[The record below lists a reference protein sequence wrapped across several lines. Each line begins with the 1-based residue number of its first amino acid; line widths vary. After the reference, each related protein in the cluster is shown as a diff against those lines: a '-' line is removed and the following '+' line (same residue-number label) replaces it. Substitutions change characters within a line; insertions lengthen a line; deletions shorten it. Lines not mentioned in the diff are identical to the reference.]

1 MYEIAKYDPLLF
13 KLPKGVVSKNNKVAF
28 FVEYKDLNKPN
39 IAYFMLKRD
48 EDSDYKYLEMT
59 KVEDVYFFEYDFVE
73 SGHYWYNFQFVFDG
87 YCLYLNRSFDTRS
100 YVSEY
105 KADDY
110 LQLVTEK
117 EYDCTNSMQ
126 GGIIY
131 QIFVDRFCKVGE
143 VKNRKPLTLRDDWG
157 GSLHKNT
164 TDPIYIN
171 LEVFGGNFKGIVSKL
186 DYLKNLGVTT
196 IYLNPIQ
203 LANSNHKYNTS
214 DYMRVDDMY
223 GTESDFKNLV
233 DEAKKQGMQIVIDGV
248 YNHTGSDSIYFNK
261 DGNFDTLGAY
271 RSPKS
276 RYYNWFN
283 FIEYPDKYYSWWG
296 IDTLPSI
303 NHECDDFQDYITG
316 ENGVID
322 KFMKLGVGGVRLD
335 VVDEIT
341 DRFVKKI
348 ENRVHKYGKD
358 KVVMGEVWENAAIKE
373 SYSTRRKYFAD
384 NELNSVMNY
393 PIKETIL
400 EYIRTKS
407 PVNLESTIRM
417 LENDYPKVVR
427 DNLMNFL
434 TTHDTTRMFSELLK
448 SCEDDEVTATNL
460 YKIATALMFTLP
472 GVPSIFYGDEYGMQ
486 DNCGSSRGCFDWD
499 NYKNEVY
506 AWFEKLTKIRKFAV
520 MKDGEI
526 NVLYS
531 KHGKFIFERFND
543 NERIIVMTNLEDSN
557 LNIEF
562 KGEFKSF
569 LTGKKVK
576 EINLGKN
583 QVEIIIETK

>member
-1 MYEIAKYDPLLF
+1 MCQIARYDPLLF
-13 KLPKGVVSKNNKVAF
+13 KLPKGVITKNNNVKF
-28 FVEYKDLNKPN
+28 FVEYNGENEPN
-39 IAYFMLKRD
+39 IAYFMIKRD
-48 EDSDYKYLEMT
+48 EDHTYQYLQMER
-59 KVEDVYFFEYDFVE
+59 VEGGYYFEYDFNE

-100 YVSEY
+100 FIADY
-105 KADDY
+105 KGDDY

-117 EYDCTNSMQ
+117 EYECTDCLQ

-131 QIFVDRFCKVGE
+131 QIFVDRFCKEGE
-143 VKNRKPLTLRDDWG
+143 VKNRKPLILRDDWG

-164 TDPIYIN
+164 TDPIFVN
-171 LEVFGGNFKGIVSKL
+171 LEVFGGNFKGIISKL

-214 DYMRVDDMY
+214 DYMKVDDMY
-223 GTESDFKNLV
+223 GTENEFKQLV
-233 DEAKKQGMQIVIDGV
+233 DEAKKQGIQIVIDGV

-271 RSPKS
+271 RSQNS

-316 ENGVID
+316 DNGVID
-322 KFMKLGVGGVRLD
+322 KFMKLGVAGVRLD

-348 ENRVHKYGKD
+348 ANRVHKYGKN

-373 SYSTRRKYFAD
+373 SYGARRKYFAD

-393 PIKETIL
+393 PIKETVL
-400 EYIRTKS
+400 EYVRTGS

-434 TTHDTTRMFSELLK
+434 TTHDTTRVFSELLAHT
-448 SCEDDEVTATNL
+448 EGDEKTAANL
-460 YKIATALMFTLP
+460 YKIATALIFTLP
-472 GVPSIFYGDEYGMQ
+472 GVPSIFYGDEYGMEN
-486 DNCGSSRGCFDWD
+486 DSGSSRGCFDWK
-499 NYKNEVY
+499 NYKNDIY
-506 AWFEKLTKIRKFAV
+506 KWFEKLTKVRKIKAL
-520 MKDGEI
+520 KDGET
-526 NVLYS
+526 NVLYCQY
-531 KHGKFIFERFND
+531 GKFIFERVGE
-543 NERIIVMTNLEDSN
+543 NERIVVLANLHETNLDVN
-557 LNIEF
+557 LEGDF
-562 KGEFKSF
+562 TSF
-569 LTGKKVK
+569 ITGKKLNEFK
-576 EINLGKN
+576 LGKN
-583 QVEIIIETK
+583 QVEILIERK

>member
-1 MYEIAKYDPLLF
+1 MFQIAKYDPLLF
-13 KLPKGVVSKNNKVAF
+13 KLPKGVISKNNNVKF
-28 FVEYKDLNKPN
+28 FVEYNDTKEPN
-39 IAYFMLKRD
+39 VAYFMIKRD
-48 EDSDYKYLEMT
+48 EDSTYSYLQMER
-59 KVEDVYFFEYDFVE
+59 VEGGYLFEYDFDK
-73 SGHYWYNFQFVFDG
+73 SGHFWYNFQFVFDG

-100 YVSEY
+100 FVADY
-105 KADDY
+105 KGDDF

-117 EYDCTNSMQ
+117 EYECTDCLQ

-131 QIFVDRFCKVGE
+131 QIFVDRFCKEGE
-143 VKNRKPLTLRDDWG
+143 VKNRKPLILRDDWG

-164 TDPIYIN
+164 TDPIYVN
-171 LEVFGGNFKGIVSKL
+171 LEVFGGNFKGIISKL

-214 DYMRVDDMY
+214 DYMKVDDMY
-223 GTESDFKNLV
+223 GTEKEFKQLI
-233 DEAKKQGMQIVIDGV
+233 DEAGKQGIQIVIDGV

-271 RSPKS
+271 KSPKS

-316 ENGVID
+316 DNGVID
-322 KFMKLGVGGVRLD
+322 KFMNLGVAGVRLD

-341 DRFVKKI
+341 DRFVAKI
-348 ENRVHKYGKD
+348 ANRVHKYGKN

-373 SYSTRRKYFAD
+373 SYDTRRKYFAE

-393 PIKETIL
+393 PIKETVL
-400 EYIRTKS
+400 EYIRS
-407 PVNLESTIRM
+407 GDPVNLESTLRM

-434 TTHDTTRMFSELLK
+434 TTHDTTRVFSELINHT
-448 SCEDDEVTATNL
+448 EGDEEKAAAL
-460 YKIATALMFTLP
+460 YKVATALVFTLP
-472 GVPSIFYGDEYGMQ
+472 GVPSIFYGDEYGMKN
-486 DNCGSSRGCFDWD
+486 DCGSSRGCFDWN
-499 NYKNEVY
+499 NYKNDIY
-506 AWFEKLTKIRKFAV
+506 KWFEKLTKVRKFKAL
-520 MKDGEI
+520 KDGEL

-531 KHGKFIFERFND
+531 KHGKFIFERVGE
-543 NERIIVMTNLEDSN
+543 NERVIVLTNLQKTN
-557 LNIEF
+557 LNIKF
-562 KGEFKSF
+562 DGDFKSF
-569 LTGKKVK
+569 ITGKKVK
-576 EINLGKN
+576 EINLGEN

>member
-1 MYEIAKYDPLLF
+1 MD
-13 KLPKGVVSKNNKVAF
+13 GG
-28 FVEYKDLNKPN
+28 
-39 IAYFMLKRD
+39 
-48 EDSDYKYLEMT
+48 
-59 KVEDVYFFEYDFVE
+59 YFFEYDIEE

-100 YVSEY
+100 FIADY
-105 KADDY
+105 KGDDY

-117 EYDCTNSMQ
+117 EYDCTNSLQ
-126 GGIIY
+126 GGVIY
-131 QIFVDRFCKVGE
+131 QIFVDRFCRDGE

-164 TDPIYIN
+164 TDPIYVN
-171 LEVFGGNFKGIVSKL
+171 LEVFGGNFRGILSKL

-214 DYMRVDDMY
+214 DYMKIDDMY
-223 GTESDFKNLV
+223 GTEKEFKQLI
-233 DEAKKQGMQIVIDGV
+233 DEAEKQGIQIVIDGV

-271 RSPKS
+271 KSKNS

-316 ENGVID
+316 DNGVID
-322 KFMKLGVGGVRLD
+322 KFMKLGVAGVRLD

-341 DRFVKKI
+341 DRFVQKI
-348 ENRVHKYGKD
+348 AKRVHKYGKD

-373 SYSTRRKYFAD
+373 SYGARRKYFAE

-393 PIKETIL
+393 PIKETVL
-400 EYIRTKS
+400 EYVRTGS
-407 PVNLESTIRM
+407 PVNLESTLRM

-434 TTHDTTRMFSELLK
+434 TTHDTTRVFSELV
-448 SCEDDEVTATNL
+448 SHCEDNEDVATDL
-460 YKIATALMFTLP
+460 YKIATALIFTLP
-472 GVPSIFYGDEYGMQ
+472 GVPSIFYGDEYGMKN
-486 DNCGSSRGCFDWD
+486 DSGSSRGCFDWT
-499 NYKNEVY
+499 NYKNDIY
-506 AWFEKLTKIRKFAV
+506 KWFEKLTKVRKFKAL
-520 MKDGEI
+520 KDGEM

-531 KHGKFIFERFND
+531 RNGKFIFERVGEE
-543 NERIIVMTNLEDSN
+543 ERIVVLTNLHETN
-557 LNIEF
+557 LNVKLE
-562 KGEFKSF
+562 GDYKSF
-569 LTGKKVK
+569 ITGKKVK
-576 EINLGKN
+576 ELNLGKN
-583 QVEIIIETK
+583 QVEILIETK

>member
-1 MYEIAKYDPLLF
+1 MYKNAKYDPLLF
-13 KLPKGVVSKNNKVAF
+13 KLPKGVISKNKKVSF
-28 FVEYKDLNKPN
+28 FVEYKDESEPN
-39 IAYFMLKRD
+39 IAYFMIKRD
-48 EDSDYKYLEMT
+48 EDYAYQYLQMER
-59 KVEDVYFFEYDFVE
+59 VDGGYFFEYDFE
-73 SGHYWYNFQFVFDG
+73 KSGHYWYNFQFVFDG

-100 YVSEY
+100 FIADY
-105 KADDY
+105 KGDDY

-117 EYDCTNSMQ
+117 EYDCTDSMQ
-126 GGIIY
+126 GGVIY
-131 QIFVDRFCKVGE
+131 QIFVDRFCKEGE
-143 VKNRKPLTLRDDWG
+143 VKNRKPLLLRDDWG

-164 TDPIYIN
+164 TDPIYVN
-171 LEVFGGNFKGIVSKL
+171 LEVFGGNFKGIISKL

-214 DYMRVDDMY
+214 DYMKIDDMY
-223 GTESDFKNLV
+223 GTEKEFNELV
-233 DEAKKQGMQIVIDGV
+233 DEAQKQGMQIVIDGV

-271 RSPKS
+271 KSKNS

-316 ENGVID
+316 DNGVID
-322 KFMKLGVGGVRLD
+322 KFMKLGVAGVRLD

-341 DRFVKKI
+341 DRFVQKI
-348 ENRVHKYGKD
+348 ADRVHKYGKD
-358 KVVMGEVWENAAIKE
+358 KVVMGEVWENAAMKE
-373 SYSTRRKYFAD
+373 SYSSRRKYFAE

-393 PIKETIL
+393 PIKETVL
-400 EYIRTKS
+400 EYIRTGS

-434 TTHDTTRMFSELLK
+434 TTHDTTRVFSELVDH
-448 SCEDDEVTATNL
+448 CEGNEETAKNL
-460 YKIATALMFTLP
+460 YKIAATLIFTLP
-472 GVPSIFYGDEYGMQ
+472 GVPSIFYGDEYGMKN
-486 DNCGSSRGCFDWD
+486 DSGSSRGCFDWKG
-499 NYKNEVY
+499 YKNDVY
-506 AWFEKLTKIRKFAV
+506 KWFEKLTKVRKYKAL
-520 MKDGEI
+520 KDGEI

-531 KHGKFIFERFND
+531 SYGKFIFERVGE
-543 NERIIVMTNLEDSN
+543 NERIVVLANLHDTNLNVN
-557 LNIEF
+557 LE
-562 KGEFKSF
+562 GEFKSF
-569 LTGKKVK
+569 FTGNKVK
-576 EINLGKN
+576 EFNLGKN
-583 QVEIIIETK
+583 QVEILIETK

>member
-1 MYEIAKYDPLLF
+1 MCQIARYDPLLF
-13 KLPKGVVSKNNKVAF
+13 KLPKGVITKNNNVKF
-28 FVEYKDLNKPN
+28 FVEYSDEKEPN
-39 IAYFMLKRD
+39 IAYFMIKRD
-48 EDSDYKYLEMT
+48 EDHTYQYLQME
-59 KVEDVYFFEYDFVE
+59 KVEGGYYFEYDFNE

-100 YVSEY
+100 LVADY
-105 KADDY
+105 KGDDY

-117 EYDCTNSMQ
+117 EYECTDCLQ

-131 QIFVDRFCKVGE
+131 QIFVDRFCKEGE
-143 VKNRKPLTLRDDWG
+143 VKNRKPLILRDDWG

-164 TDPIYIN
+164 TDPIFVN
-171 LEVFGGNFKGIVSKL
+171 LEVFGGNFKGIISKL

-214 DYMRVDDMY
+214 NYMKIDDMY
-223 GTESDFKNLV
+223 GTETEFKQLV
-233 DEAKKQGMQIVIDGV
+233 DEAQKQGIQIIIDGV

-271 RSPKS
+271 RSKNS
-276 RYYNWFN
+276 KYYNWFN

-316 ENGVID
+316 DDGVID
-322 KFMKLGVGGVRLD
+322 KFMKLGVAGVRLD

-341 DRFVKKI
+341 DRFVSKI
-348 ENRVHKYGKD
+348 ANRVHKYGKN

-373 SYSTRRKYFAD
+373 SYGARRKYFAE

-393 PIKETIL
+393 PIKETVL
-400 EYIRTKS
+400 EYIRTGS
-407 PVNLESTIRM
+407 PINLESTIRM

-434 TTHDTTRMFSELLK
+434 TTHDTTRVFSELLAHT
-448 SCEDDEVTATNL
+448 EGDEETAANL
-460 YKIATALMFTLP
+460 YKIATALIFTLP
-472 GVPSIFYGDEYGMQ
+472 GVPSIFYGDEYGMRN
-486 DNCGSSRGCFDWD
+486 DSGSSRGCFDWN
-499 NYKNEVY
+499 NYKNDIY
-506 AWFEKLTKIRKFAV
+506 KWFKKLTKIRKFKAL
-520 MKDGEI
+520 KDGET
-526 NVLYS
+526 NVLYCQY
-531 KHGKFIFERFND
+531 GKFIFERVGED
-543 NERIIVMTNLEDSN
+543 ERIVVLANLHETNLDVN
-557 LNIEF
+557 LEGDF
-562 KGEFKSF
+562 TSF
-569 LTGKKVK
+569 ITGKKVNEFK
-576 EINLGKN
+576 LGKN
-583 QVEIIIETK
+583 QVEILIERK

>member
-1 MYEIAKYDPLLF
+1 MYKAKYDPLLF
-13 KLPKGVVSKNNKVAF
+13 KLPKGVITKNNNVKF
-28 FVEYKDLNKPN
+28 FVEYLGDKEPN
-39 IAYFMLKRD
+39 IAYFMIKRD
-48 EDSDYKYLEMT
+48 EDYTYQYLQMER
-59 KVEDVYFFEYDFVE
+59 VDGGYFFEYDFE
-73 SGHYWYNFQFVFDG
+73 EAGHYWYNFQFVFDG
-87 YCLYLNRSFDTRS
+87 YCLYLNRSVDTRS
-100 YVSEY
+100 FLADY
-105 KADDY
+105 KGDDY

-117 EYDCTNSMQ
+117 EYECTNCLQ

-131 QIFVDRFCKVGE
+131 QIFVDRFCKEGE
-143 VKNRKPLTLRDDWG
+143 VKNRKPLIFRDDWG

-164 TDPIYIN
+164 TDPIFVN
-171 LEVFGGNFKGIVSKL
+171 LEVFGGNFNGIISKL

-214 DYMRVDDMY
+214 DYMKIDDMY
-223 GTESDFKNLV
+223 GTEKEFKTLIE
-233 DEAKKQGMQIVIDGV
+233 EAEKQGIQIVIDGV

-271 RSPKS
+271 RSKNS

-316 ENGVID
+316 DDGVID
-322 KFMKLGVGGVRLD
+322 KFMKLGIAGVRLD

-348 ENRVHKYGKD
+348 ANRVHKYGKD

-373 SYSTRRKYFAD
+373 SYGSRRKYFAD

-393 PIKETIL
+393 PIKETVL
-400 EYIRTKS
+400 EYIRSGS
-407 PVNLESTIRM
+407 PENLESTIRM

-434 TTHDTTRMFSELLK
+434 TTHDTTRVFSELLTHT
-448 SCEDDEVTATNL
+448 EDDRETAENL
-460 YKIATALMFTLP
+460 YKVATALIFTLP
-472 GVPSIFYGDEYGMQ
+472 GVPSIFYGDEYGMEN
-486 DNCGSSRGCFDWD
+486 DSGSSRGCFDWN
-499 NYKNEVY
+499 NYKNSTY
-506 AWFEKLTKIRKFAV
+506 KWFEKLTKIRKFKAF
-520 MKDGEI
+520 KDGEI
-526 NVLYS
+526 NILYS
-531 KHGKFIFERFND
+531 RYGKFIFERVGED
-543 NERIIVMTNLEDSN
+543 ERIVVLTNLQDTN
-557 LNIEF
+557 LDVKLEGDF
-562 KGEFKSF
+562 TSF
-569 LTGKKVK
+569 ITGKKANEFK
-576 EINLGKN
+576 LGKN
-583 QVEIIIETK
+583 QVEILIERK